1 MNIPIVILAH
11 SDVTYVGNM
20 HQLEGKKV
28 AVVDGYAVCDWIP
41 RDFPGVELVKVKT
54 TKAGI
59 DLLQARE
66 VFAFVDNMLVIGY
79 YLAQLKMINLK
90 IAGETPYLNA
100 QSMAVRKDWAPPSG
114 HNPKRPGFHH
124 RRAEAGHLQQVGAHT
139 LRSRLRLLPALAGA
153 GRVFPDPPGPDLLE
167 PRKMSRE
174 IKLRKAIEADLR
186 ASQQRFRQLFNV
198 TPVALCIV
206 DSSGVMRDMNDRFV
220 HTFGWT
226 RQDVPDLNE
235 WWRRA
240 YPDPE
245 YRRGDPGGMGKG
257 ACAAP

>member
-100 QSMAVRKDWAPPSG
+100 QSMAVRKDWAP
-114 HNPKRPGFHH
+114 
-124 RRAEAGHLQQVGAHT
+124 
-139 LRSRLRLLPALAGA
+139 LAGIIQKGLDSITA
-153 GRVFPDPPGPDLLE
+153 EQKRAIYNKWVPIRYDHGFDYSLLWQALGVFFLILLVLIYWN
-167 PRKMSRE
+167 RKMSRE
-174 IKLRKAIEADLR
+174 TQAA
-186 ASQQRFRQLFNV
+186 QRR
-198 TPVALCIV
+198 
-206 DSSGVMRDMNDRFV
+206 
-220 HTFGWT
+220 
-226 RQDVPDLNE
+226 
-235 WWRRA
+235 
-240 YPDPE
+240 
-245 YRRGDPGGMGKG
+245 
-257 ACAAP
+257 